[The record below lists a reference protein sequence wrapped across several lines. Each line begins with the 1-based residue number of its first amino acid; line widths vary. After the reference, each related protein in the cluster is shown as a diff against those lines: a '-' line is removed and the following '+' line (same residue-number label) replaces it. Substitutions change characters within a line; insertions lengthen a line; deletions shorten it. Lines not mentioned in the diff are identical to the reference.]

1 MDIVGTLRTFLRVV
15 ETGSFSAAALDLKLT
30 QPAVSRQ
37 VSALEAHLGQ
47 RLLNRSTTALALT
60 PEGERTIPMALRVIE
75 AVEALDESTGPAGT
89 VSGKVRLSLPA
100 PLGLFASERIGALLD
115 RHRQLQVELL
125 FREDPSD
132 LVGEGIDLEVR
143 LGPVHDAGLIGRRIG
158 WTTAYLVAA
167 PAYLERRG
175 APTTPDDLTGHDCI
189 CYRRGDDGSSWL
201 FSNGAEEVAVRVAP
215 RLVVD
220 SAIAVHRAALAGCG
234 VTILSHIL
242 ADPDI
247 DSGRLVRLMPE
258 FPPARL
264 PLNLVYPS
272 RSNMP
277 LRVRTVIDYL
287 VAAMRDDPL
296 MASSSAS
303 DSGARHRD
311 EAVGTYPA
319 DLDGNLREQAYSP
332 AVG

>member
-37 VSALEAHLGQ
+37 ISALEARLGQ

-75 AVEALDESTGPAGT
+75 AVEALDEFSGPAGT
-89 VSGKVRLSLPA
+89 VSGRVRLSLPA

-189 CYRRGDDGSSWL
+189 CYRRGGDGSSWL
-201 FSNGAEEVAVRVAP
+201 FSSGAEEVAVRVAP

-247 DSGRLVRLMPE
+247 ESGRLVRLMPE
-258 FPPARL
+258 FPPACL

-272 RSNMP
+272 RRNLP

-296 MASSSAS
+296 MASSSAP
-303 DSGARHRD
+303 DPGARLH
-311 EAVGTYPA
+311 AGVA
-319 DLDGNLREQAYSP
+319 
-332 AVG
+332 